1 MEGRLHTNS
10 LIEEQKTSHIYQ
22 FIDFQHNVVWKKN
35 NQMERRRLP
44 GAYFL
49 GCRLKSEFHQ
59 GWTSCKFHS

>member
-22 FIDFQHNVVWKKN
+22 FIGFQHNVVWKKN
-35 NQMERRRLP
+35 NQMERHPNL

-49 GCRLKSEFHQ
+49 ACRLKSELHQ
-59 GWTSCKFHS
+59 GWTSCKFPS